1 MMSGGILGD
10 EAMTWLVTGVS
21 LAAVCVPFL
30 QGFRTALGAWSATRR
45 ASPDELRR
53 GRSDRKGGGREAGEP
68 LALLMLRVLQ
78 KSLREG
84 EREGQQSDFVFDAT
98 RQYTINEY
106 EHHYARLI
114 TMYAS
119 LLPPI
124 GFIGT
129 TGGMLILFMSMHLAD
144 DSLELGALA
153 VALTSS
159 VFALIAYAGLEG
171 LKIRLYSRLLGSLRD
186 VEALYQEADARR
198 EQAAAVRASVP
209 GAGGAAA
216 SA

>member
-1 MMSGGILGD
+1 MLGD
-10 EAMTWLVTGVS
+10 EMMTWLVTGLA
-21 LAAVCVPFL
+21 LAAVCVPAL
-30 QGFRTALGAWSATRR
+30 QGLRTALGGWSATRR
-45 ASPDELRR
+45 VSAEELRR
-53 GRSDRKGGGREAGEP
+53 GKSDRQSGAEP
-68 LALLMLRVLQ
+68 LALLMIRVLQ

-84 EREGQQSDFVFDAT
+84 EREGQSSDFVFDAT
-98 RQYTINEY
+98 RQYVLNEY
-106 EHHYARLI
+106 DHNYSRLI

-129 TGGMLILFMSMHLAD
+129 TGGMLILFLSMHLAD

-153 VALTSS
+153 IALTSS

-171 LKIRLYSRLLGSLRD
+171 LKIRLYARLLASIRD
-186 VEALYQEADARR
+186 VEALYHKADARR
-198 EQAAAVRASVP
+198 EQASADRPAMP
-209 GAGGAAA
+209 KGAPA

>member
-1 MMSGGILGD
+1 MASSMLGD
-10 EAMTWLVTGVS
+10 EMMTWLVTG
-21 LAAVCVPFL
+21 LALVAVCVPFV
-30 QGFRTALGAWSATRR
+30 QGLRTALGAWSATRR
-45 ASPDELRR
+45 VSPEELRR
-53 GRSDRKGGGREAGEP
+53 GRADRPGASEP
-68 LALLMLRVLQ
+68 LALLMIRILQ

-84 EREGQQSDFVFDAT
+84 DREGHPSDFVYDAT
-98 RQYTINEY
+98 RQYVINEY

-129 TGGMLILFMSMHLAD
+129 TGGMLILFLSMHLAD

-153 VALTSS
+153 IALTSS
-159 VFALIAYAGLEG
+159 VFALIAYAGLEAM
-171 LKIRLYSRLLGSLRD
+171 KIRVYGRLLDAMRD

-198 EQAAAVRASVP
+198 EQAGSGATRRAMP
-209 GAGGAAA
+209 TGATAPA
-216 SA
+216 

>member
-1 MMSGGILGD
+1 MTSAILGD
-10 EAMTWLVTGVS
+10 EMITWLVTAVA

-30 QGFRTALGAWSATRR
+30 QGIRTALGGWSATRR
-45 ASPDELRR
+45 ASSEELRR
-53 GRSDRKGGGREAGEP
+53 GRSERRSGTEP
-68 LALLMLRVLQ
+68 LALLMIRVLQ
-78 KSLREG
+78 KSLRES
-84 EREGQQSDFVFDAT
+84 EREGQPSDFVFDAT
-98 RQYTINEY
+98 RQYVINEY

-129 TGGMLILFMSMHLAD
+129 TGGMLILFLSMHLAD

-153 VALTSS
+153 IALTSS
-159 VFALIAYAGLEG
+159 VFALIAYAGLEA
-171 LKIRLYSRLLGSLRD
+171 LKIRLYGRLLRALRD
-186 VEALYQEADARR
+186 VESLYQQADARR
-198 EQAAAVRASVP
+198 EQARADRPAMPKSAP
-209 GAGGAAA
+209 A

>member
-1 MMSGGILGD
+1 MFGD
-10 EAMTWLVTGVS
+10 ETMTVLVTGVA

-30 QGFRTALGAWSATRR
+30 QGLRTAMAGWAATRR
-45 ASPDELRR
+45 ASTEELRR
-53 GRSDRKGGGREAGEP
+53 GHADRAGGTEP
-68 LALLMLRVLQ
+68 LSCLMIRVLQ
-78 KSLREG
+78 KSLRES
-84 EREGQQSDFVFDAT
+84 EREGQPSDFVFDAT
-98 RQYTINEY
+98 RQYVINEY
-106 EHHYARLI
+106 EHNYARLI

-153 VALTSS
+153 IALTSS

-171 LKIRLYSRLLGSLRD
+171 LKIKIYSRLLASLRD
-186 VEALYQEADARR
+186 VEALYHKADARR
-198 EQAAAVRASVP
+198 EQASADRSTMP
-209 GAGGAAA
+209 KGAPA

>member
-1 MMSGGILGD
+1 MLGD
-10 EAMTWLVTGVS
+10 EMMTLLVTGVA

-30 QGFRTALGAWSATRR
+30 QGLRRALGAWSATRR
-45 ASPDELRR
+45 VSPEELRQGKANR
-53 GRSDRKGGGREAGEP
+53 PGTNEP
-68 LALLMLRVLQ
+68 LALLMVRILQ

-84 EREGQQSDFVFDAT
+84 EREGQPSDFVFDAT
-98 RQYTINEY
+98 RQYVINEY
-106 EHHYARLI
+106 ELHYARLI

-153 VALTSS
+153 IALTSS
-159 VFALIAYAGLEG
+159 VFALIAYAGLEAM
-171 LKIRLYSRLLGSLRD
+171 KIRVYGRLLDALRD
-186 VEALYQEADARR
+186 VEALYHQADARR
-198 EQAAAVRASVP
+198 EQTGTTGRGMPASAAV
-209 GAGGAAA
+209 

>member
-1 MMSGGILGD
+1 MGAMLGD
-10 EAMTWLVTGVS
+10 ELMTVLVTGLA
-21 LAAVCVPFL
+21 LAAVLVPL
-30 QGFRTALGAWSATRR
+30 VQGLRTILGGWAATRR
-45 ASPDELRR
+45 VSPEELRS
-53 GRSDRKGGGREAGEP
+53 GKANKPGGTEP
-68 LALLMLRVLQ
+68 LALLMIRILQ

-84 EREGQQSDFVFDAT
+84 EKEGQHSVFVFDAS
-98 RQYTINEY
+98 RQYILNEY
-106 EHHYARLI
+106 DHHYARLI

-129 TGGMLILFMSMHLAD
+129 TGGMLILFLSMHLAD

-153 VALTSS
+153 IALTSS

-171 LKIRLYSRLLGSLRD
+171 FKIRLYARLLNSMRD
-186 VEALYQEADARR
+186 VEDLYHKADARR
-198 EQAAAVRASVP
+198 EQASGGRAGVPRSAV
-209 GAGGAAA
+209 A

>member
-1 MMSGGILGD
+1 MLGD
-10 EAMTWLVTGVS
+10 EMMTWLVTGVA
-21 LAAVCVPFL
+21 LAAVCVPFV

-45 ASPDELRR
+45 VSAEELR
-53 GRSDRKGGGREAGEP
+53 AGKANRPGSNEP
-68 LALLMLRVLQ
+68 LALLMIRVLQ

-84 EREGQQSDFVFDAT
+84 ERDGQPSDVVFDAT
-98 RQYTINEY
+98 RQYVVNEY

-129 TGGMLILFMSMHLAD
+129 TGGMLILFLSMHLAD

-153 VALTSS
+153 IALTSS
-159 VFALIAYAGLEG
+159 VFALIAYAGLEAM
-171 LKIRLYSRLLGSLRD
+171 KIRIYGRLLESMRD
-186 VEALYQEADARR
+186 VEALFQQADARR
-198 EQAAAVRASVP
+198 EQAAGERRGMPKSAT
-209 GAGGAAA
+209 A

>member
-1 MMSGGILGD
+1 MLGD
-10 EAMTWLVTGVS
+10 EMMTWLVTGVA

-30 QGFRTALGAWSATRR
+30 QGLRRALGAWSATRR
-45 ASPDELRR
+45 VSPEELRQGKANR
-53 GRSDRKGGGREAGEP
+53 PGTNEP
-68 LALLMLRVLQ
+68 LALLMIRILQ

-84 EREGQQSDFVFDAT
+84 EREGQPSDFVFDAT
-98 RQYTINEY
+98 RQYVINEY
-106 EHHYARLI
+106 ELHYARLI

-153 VALTSS
+153 IALTSS
-159 VFALIAYAGLEG
+159 VFALIAYAGLEAM
-171 LKIRLYSRLLGSLRD
+171 KIRVYGRLLDALRD
-186 VEALYQEADARR
+186 VEALYHQADARR
-198 EQAAAVRASVP
+198 EQTGTTGRGMPAS
-209 GAGGAAA
+209 AAA

>member
-1 MMSGGILGD
+1 MVSSILGD
-10 EAMTWLVTGVS
+10 ESMTVLVTGI
-21 LAAVCVPFL
+21 
-30 QGFRTALGAWSATRR
+30 ALGAVLVPFIQGLRTVMSGWAATRR
-45 ASPDELRR
+45 VSSEELGR
-53 GRSDRKGGGREAGEP
+53 GKADKSGATEP
-68 LALLMLRVLQ
+68 LAILMIRILQ

-84 EREGQQSDFVFDAT
+84 EREGQPSDFVFDAS
-98 RQYTINEY
+98 RQYILNEY
-106 EHHYARLI
+106 DHHYSRLI

-129 TGGMLILFMSMHLAD
+129 TGGMLILFLSMHLAD

-153 VALTSS
+153 IALTSS

-171 LKIRLYSRLLGSLRD
+171 LKIRLYARLLDSLRD
-186 VEALYQEADARR
+186 VEALFHKADARR
-198 EQAAAVRASVP
+198 EQASSGRAGVAK
-209 GAGGAAA
+209 GAPV